1 MNTVNYRQR
10 MTFFKENEEQF
21 RLFLDE
27 AQATFTEGEN
37 ETPVNGYSYTGDEAD
52 GSTLINAKNVNS
64 ENMRGKFISGLI
76 RKRYSQDE
84 VEAIILNCS
93 QSDEHAQEMTAL
105 QAYREECKQKVD
117 DLLNRE

>member
-1 MNTVNYRQR
+1 

-27 AQATFTEGEN
+27 QPATFTEDKN
-37 ETPVNGYSYTGDEAD
+37 EQPVNGYSYTGDEED
-52 GSTLINAKNVNS
+52 GSTLIDAKGVTAD
-64 ENMRGKFISGLI
+64 NMRGKFISGLI

-84 VEAIILNCS
+84 VEAIILNAS
-93 QSDEHAQEMTAL
+93 QSEEHAQKMAAL

-117 DLLNRE
+117 NLFNRE

>member
-1 MNTVNYRQR
+1 

-21 RLFLDE
+21 RLFLNE
-27 AQATFTEGEN
+27 AQASFTEGEN

-52 GSTLINAKNVNS
+52 GSTLIAAKDVDN

-84 VEAIILNCS
+84 VEAIILNGS
-93 QSDEHAQEMTAL
+93 QSEEHAQEMAAL

-117 DLLNRE
+117 NLLNRE

>member
-21 RLFLDE
+21 RLFLNE
-27 AQATFTEGEN
+27 AQASFTEGES

-52 GSTLINAKNVNS
+52 GSTLINAKDVNNG
-64 ENMRGKFISGLI
+64 NMRGKFISGLI

-84 VEAIILNCS
+84 VEAIILNGT
-93 QSDEHAQEMTAL
+93 QSAEHAQEMADL

-117 DLLNRE
+117 DLLSRQ

>member
-1 MNTVNYRQR
+1 

-27 AQATFTEGEN
+27 QPTTFTEGEN
-37 ETPVNGYSYTGDEAD
+37 EQPVNGYSYTGDEED
-52 GSTLINAKNVNS
+52 GSTLIDAKGVAAD
-64 ENMRGKFISGLI
+64 NMRGKFISGLI

-84 VEAIILNCS
+84 VEAIILNGS
-93 QSDEHAQEMTAL
+93 QSEEHAQEMAAL

-117 DLLNRE
+117 NLLNRE

>member
-1 MNTVNYRQR
+1 

-27 AQATFTEGEN
+27 QPAIFTEGEN
-37 ETPVNGYSYTGDEAD
+37 EQPVNGYSYTGDEED
-52 GSTLINAKNVNS
+52 GSTLIDAKGVTAD
-64 ENMRGKFISGLI
+64 NMRGKFISGLI

-84 VEAIILNCS
+84 VVTIILNGL
-93 QSDEHAQEMTAL
+93 QSEEHAQEMAAL

>member
-1 MNTVNYRQR
+1 

-27 AQATFTEGEN
+27 AQVSFTEGES
-37 ETPVNGYSYTGDEAD
+37 ETPVNGYSYTGDEED
-52 GSTLINAKNVNS
+52 GSTLIDAKGVTAD
-64 ENMRGKFISGLI
+64 NMRGKFISGLI

-84 VEAIILNCS
+84 VEAIILNGS
-93 QSDEHAQEMTAL
+93 QSEEHAQEMAAL

-117 DLLNRE
+117 NLLNRE

>member
-27 AQATFTEGEN
+27 AQVSFTEGES

-52 GSTLINAKNVNS
+52 GSTLINAKDVNN

-84 VEAIILNCS
+84 VEAIILNGTS
-93 QSDEHAQEMTAL
+93 TEQHAQELDGL
-105 QAYREECKQKVD
+105 QNYREECKSKID
-117 DLLNRE
+117 ELLSRQ

>member
-1 MNTVNYRQR
+1 MKTSNYRQR

-27 AQATFTEGEN
+27 QPATFTEGEN
-37 ETPVNGYSYTGDEAD
+37 EQPVNGYSYTGDEED
-52 GSTLINAKNVNS
+52 GSTLIDAKGVTAD
-64 ENMRGKFISGLI
+64 NMRGKFISGLI

-84 VEAIILNCS
+84 VEAIILNGS
-93 QSDEHAQEMTAL
+93 QSEEHAQEMAAL

-117 DLLNRE
+117 NLLNRE